1 MLYAIA
7 AALVLVLDQA
17 MKYFVTLKI
26 ALNDGVM
33 QFIPGVMSL
42 VNIHNFGMAFG
53 ALSEAGFRWCF
64 VVVALAFAIGVT
76 YALSTGRIKKP
87 LFRWLFVLTAAGG
100 LGNAIDR
107 ALYGYVVDM
116 FRLDFIDFAVF
127 NVADIFVTVGGI
139 LLCVFLILPEK
150 KPAEESAESSSEDT
164 PKKERLGLVLHSRKR
179 APAPPPAEVQK
190 RRRAGKLYDD
200 PAPINTEDPFA
211 EFIDPAAPSNA
222 AAKSQPDEGPMPEKT
237 EPAAIE
243 AAQAEASPARADAPK
258 SPEELP
264 VELEG
269 ITVDDI
275 LNELL

>member
-7 AALVLVLDQA
+7 AALVLVLDQGL
-17 MKYFVTLKI
+17 KYFVTLKI

-42 VNIHNFGMAFG
+42 VNIHNSGMAFG

-64 VVVALAFAIGVT
+64 VVIAVAFAIGVA
-76 YALSTGRIKKP
+76 YVLATGRVKKRP
-87 LFRWLFVLTAAGG
+87 LCWLLVLIAAGG

-116 FRLDFIDFAVF
+116 FRTDFMDFAVF
-127 NVADIFVTVGGI
+127 NVADIFVTVCGI

-150 KPAEESAESSSEDT
+150 KPAEDAAEISPDAA
-164 PKKERLGLVLHSRKR
+164 PQKKERLGLVLRSKKR
-179 APAPPPAEVQK
+179 EAAPPPSEVRE
-190 RRRAGKLYDD
+190 RRRTGKLYDD
-200 PAPINTEDPFA
+200 PAPIDTEDPFA
-211 EFIDPAAPSNA
+211 EFIDSDPPAVTAPQSETDAAAGPDIADEPQDTDAPEKAAAP
-222 AAKSQPDEGPMPEKT
+222 E
-237 EPAAIE
+237 
-243 AAQAEASPARADAPK
+243 
-258 SPEELP
+258 SPEALP
-264 VELEG
+264 AELEG

>member
-7 AALVLVLDQA
+7 AALVLVLDQGL
-17 MKYFVTLKI
+17 KYFVTLKI

-42 VNIHNFGMAFG
+42 VNIHNSGMAFG

-64 VVVALAFAIGVT
+64 VVIAVAFAIGVA
-76 YALSTGRIKKP
+76 YVLATGRVKKRP
-87 LFRWLFVLTAAGG
+87 LCWLLVLIAAGG

-116 FRLDFIDFAVF
+116 FRTDFMDFAVF
-127 NVADIFVTVGGI
+127 NVADIFVTVCGI

-150 KPAEESAESSSEDT
+150 KPAEDAAEISPEAA
-164 PKKERLGLVLHSRKR
+164 PQKKERLGLVLRSKKR
-179 APAPPPAEVQK
+179 EAAPPPSEVRE

-200 PAPINTEDPFA
+200 PAPIDMEDPFG
-211 EFIDPAAPSNA
+211 EFINSEPPEAAIPQTQTDEASVPDVIDEPQDKDI
-222 AAKSQPDEGPMPEKT
+222 AAK
-237 EPAAIE
+237 AASP
-243 AAQAEASPARADAPK
+243 EASEALPA
-258 SPEELP
+258 
-264 VELEG
+264 ELEG